1 VKDYYNQMQKTDV
14 HGIYK
19 ERDGVLINKDDEGLF
34 AYKRRKQQLKKM
46 DFLET
51 EINTLKTDIAEMKEM
66 MKEMIKGFIK

>member
-14 HGIYK
+14 HGIFK
-19 ERDGVLINKDDEGLF
+19 ERDGVLINKDDEGLI